1 MPQGLTVISDI
12 LVNQEAKLRARLDTI
27 GRGGAT
33 IHFDRMLTVHYAA
46 WLILPGVDNGP
57 ARLLFE
63 TNYDGPLNDHLNDLI
78 THGGV
83 ELDRIYSHCAGYHAG
98 AVPGAGIKSYF
109 QNLSSVYYVALPGRT
124 LDDIRNAIAVYEE
137 ATDFLNNL
145 VTAGMSKRDV
155 DNALIAHFRP
165 PVTPNIPQ
173 PQLFPVTQRGQQWK
187 LAFNLGLATL
197 LYLIPAGL
205 FFHFS
210 LPKVAVLLLLLPFLY
225 VLLVLLAGRCQEII
239 EEHRPPPRNDSTS
252 HSENFYLLNV
262 GPQNHLCTLATL
274 RPGCFRRYLMKQ
286 ALVLGTILSKYVY
299 ILGKLDLMP
308 TIHFARWIL
317 IGNELVFLSNYD
329 GSFSSYLSDFSDQA
343 WGVNLVWGNT
353 EGFPPPRFLYRAGAQ
368 DLDAFETQGLKHFYP
383 APVFYSAYEEYPVQN
398 LLRYLEFRDDLAR
411 RI

>member
-12 LVNQEAKLRARLDTI
+12 LVNQEPNLRARLDTI

-46 WLILPGVDNGP
+46 WLILPGVNNGP

-78 THGGV
+78 THGGI
-83 ELDRIYSHCAGYHAG
+83 ELDRIYSHCAGYNAG
-98 AVPGAGIKSYF
+98 TVPGVGVKTYF
-109 QNLSSVYYVALPGRT
+109 HNLSSVYYVALPGRT
-124 LDDIRNAIAVYEE
+124 LADIRNAIAVYEE
-137 ATDFLNNL
+137 ATAFLNSL
-145 VTAGMSKRDV
+145 STTGMSKSAV
-155 DNALIAHFRP
+155 DDALIAHFRP

-173 PQLFPVTQRGQQWK
+173 PQLFPVTQRGQQWR
-187 LAFNLGLATL
+187 LAFNLAVPTL
-197 LYLIPAGL
+197 LYLLLVGGL
-205 FFHFS
+205 IHFKLS
-210 LPKVAVLLLLLPFLY
+210 TIAAFLVLFPVLY
-225 VLLVLLAGRCQEII
+225 VVVILLAARCQELV
-239 EEHRPPPRNDSTS
+239 EEKRPPPPHDSTS
-252 HSENFYLLNV
+252 HRENFYLLNV

-274 RPGCFRRYLMKQ
+274 RPGWFRRYLMKQ

-317 IGNELVFLSNYD
+317 INNELVFLSNYD

-353 EGFPPPRFLYRAGAQ
+353 EGFPPTRFLYRAGAQ
-368 DLDAFETQGLKHFYP
+368 DLDAFEMQGLKHFYP

-398 LLRYLEFRDDLAR
+398 LLRYLDFRDDLAR